1 MPTLTAAYTIDRA
14 ELVLQDTTN
23 IRWAE
28 AELLGWFND
37 AQREIVMLRPDT
49 YAQSVSHP
57 LVNGTR
63 QVIPAAG
70 YQLIKVV
77 RNMGSNGT
85 TPGRVVRK
93 VPEEQLD
100 ASTPDWHAATPAAV
114 TLHYTFDPRQ
124 PRVFYVYPPAIAS
137 NTVELVYSAA
147 PPPLAAKT
155 DVQILDDVYANPLLD
170 YVLYRAY
177 SKDAES
183 TSNAQRALAHYQ
195 AFAASIGNKAQ
206 ADAAGVAAD
215 EVRG

>member
-1 MPTLTAAYTIDRA
+1 MPTLTAAHTIDKA
-14 ELVLQDTTN
+14 ELILQDTTN
-23 IRWAE
+23 IRWSE

-37 AQREIVMLRPDT
+37 GQREIVMLRPDT
-49 YAQSVSHP
+49 YVQTTSLAMVA
-57 LVNGTR
+57 GTR
-63 QVIPAAG
+63 QSIPANG
-70 YQLIKVV
+70 YQLVKVT
-77 RNMGSNGT
+77 RNMGANGT

-100 ASTPDWHAATPAAV
+100 ASMPNWHAATAAAE

-124 PRVFYVYPPAIAS
+124 PRAFYVYPPAIAN

-155 DVQILDDVYANPLLD
+155 DVQLLDDVYANPLLD

-183 TSNAQRALAHYQ
+183 TSNAQRALAHRQ
-195 AFAASIGNKAQ
+195 AFDQSLGLKAA
-206 ADAAGVAAD
+206 ADGASVAAD